1 MYKRILVFALG
12 VLLIAGCQQQNKEEA
27 QGWSIT
33 LKGKVG
39 FPQSNG
45 KITLTPI
52 VPGEEV
58 QEDTIVLKSN
68 YTFTKQI
75 RLTEPGYYRLNF
87 YDKQVLNLILDRSDM
102 EINVDGNDQYGFAE
116 ILGSPDHEL
125 INKVQTLQTT
135 LQNSAEVAEMN
146 QQMNQARL
154 KNDEDAINS
163 IIERYQTMEQQVQ
176 DQIAELIR
184 QNPNSLASINLLQY
198 NSSLDKEKYFNLYQ
212 EVAESLKSTSADFMH
227 AKNFIDFVAKMSL
240 LAIGQEAPEIA
251 LPSPD
256 GEVVK
261 LSSLRGQYV
270 LIDFWAKWCRPCRI
284 ENPNVVRM
292 YNRFHDKGFE
302 IYGVSL
308 DRTKE
313 DWLQAIEEDK
323 LTWVHV
329 SDLKFW
335 QSEAALRYG
344 VEAIPFTVL
353 LDPDGKII
361 AKNLRGK
368 ALEQKLEEIFANI

>member
-1 MYKRILVFALG
+1 MNKNL
-12 VLLIAGCQQQNKEEA
+12 LLIALVVLLTVSCNQQTKEVED
-27 QGWSIT
+27 GWYIT
-33 LKGKVG
+33 LKGTVG
-39 FPQSNG
+39 FPQKG
-45 KITLTPI
+45 KITLLPI
-52 VPGEEV
+52 LPGEEV
-58 QEDTIVLKSN
+58 KEDTIALNSD
-68 YTFTKQI
+68 YTFNKKI
-75 RLTEPGYYRLNF
+75 FLTEPGYYRLNF
-87 YDKQVLNLILDRSDM
+87 YDKQVMNVILDKSDI

-116 ILGSPDHEL
+116 IKGSPDHNL
-125 INKVQTLQTT
+125 INEIQVISQEF
-135 LQNSAEVAEMN
+135 QNSPEVQQLGQRMMQAQSSGDKDAAEA
-146 QQMNQARL
+146 L
-154 KNDEDAINS
+154 
-163 IIERYQTMEQQVQ
+163 IEEYKQLEKGSH
-176 DQIAELIR
+176 DKIAALIR
-184 QNPNSLASINLLQY
+184 ANPTSLATINLLQH
-198 NSSLDKEKYFNLYQ
+198 NNVLDKEQYFWLYQ
-212 EVAESLKSTSADFMH
+212 EIANELKQNVKEGMH
-227 AKNFIDFVAKMSL
+227 VQNFIQFVNKMSV
-240 LAIGQEAPEIA
+240 LAVGQEAPEIA

-256 GEVVK
+256 GDIVK

-323 LTWVHV
+323 LTWIHV

-335 QSEAALRYG
+335 QSEAAQRYN
-344 VEAIPFTVL
+344 VDAIPFTVL

-368 ALEQKLEEIFANI
+368 ALERKLEEIFDNI